1 MDELEQKVKELVAMD
16 RIYRPLSS
24 MAHKL
29 EKRRPKLARA
39 IDLSKYKRGFVG
51 ERFYARLETD
61 DKHKAKGM
69 REGIA
74 KFVKQFP
81 REGKILEGYIAEQ
94 RKLTETQLYFGVN
107 DGCKLTADDYM
118 AVMADLGFSPVGAKR
133 LYPELMNV
141 SRNLARRRKET
152 ERSILYDS
160 KIA

>member
-1 MDELEQKVKELVAMD
+1 MEELEQRVKELVAMD

-29 EKRRPKLARA
+29 EKRRPKLART
-39 IDLSKYKRGFVG
+39 IDLSEHDGSYVG

-69 REGIA
+69 KEGIA
-74 KFVKQFP
+74 KFVKNFP

-107 DGCKLTADDYM
+107 EGCKLTADDYM
-118 AVMADLGFSPVGAKR
+118 NVMADLGFSPTGAKR

-141 SRNLARRRKET
+141 SRNLARKRKET
-152 ERSILYDS
+152 ERSILYNS
-160 KIA
+160 TIA